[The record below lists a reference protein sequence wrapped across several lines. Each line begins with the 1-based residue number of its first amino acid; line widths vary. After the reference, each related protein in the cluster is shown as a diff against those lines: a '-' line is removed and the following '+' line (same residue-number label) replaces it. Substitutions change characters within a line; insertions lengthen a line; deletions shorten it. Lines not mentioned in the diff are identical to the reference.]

1 MTFDLDTLR
10 TVLLITLSILVVGML
25 FVRFRQRTLAND
37 LPVLQHAE
45 LIELQVAYH
54 PARIRV
60 VVNMPN
66 GQTLHCALLDT
77 QHQLLHRWPDRE
89 LRPGRHVLEH
99 ELENQADGE
108 YCFELSTAT
117 QRTLRNFRLTRA

>member
-66 GQTLHCALLDT
+66 GQTLHSALFDA
-77 QHQLLHRWPDRE
+77 QHQLLHQWPDQV
-89 LRPGRHVLEH
+89 LHAGRHVMEH
-99 ELENQADGE
+99 ELENQPDGE
-108 YCFELSTAT
+108 YCLELSTAT

>member
-1 MTFDLDTLR
+1 MSFDLDTLR

-25 FVRFRQRTLAND
+25 FVRFRQRTLAKD

-45 LIELQVAYH
+45 LLELQVAYH

-60 VVNMPN
+60 VVNMPS
-66 GQTLHCALLDT
+66 GQTLHSALLDT
-77 QHQLLHRWPDRE
+77 RHQLLHQWPEKVLQAGKHE
-89 LRPGRHVLEH
+89 LEHVLEDH
-99 ELENQADGE
+99 PDGD
-108 YCFELSTAT
+108 YCFELSTST